1 MGKGE
6 SESEREAVRADA
18 LTPAL
23 SHGRGGKAAPGDDG
37 ENGIGAVREN
47 VRADALTPALSHG
60 RGGKA
65 APGADGEIGFEAT
78 GADPEGRAKRFPL
91 PLGEG

>member
-6 SESEREAVRADA
+6 SGAAREAVRSDA

-23 SHGRGGKAAPGDDG
+23 SHGRGGKAAPGGDG

-60 RGGKA
+60 RGGK
-65 APGADGEIGFEAT
+65 GGSGC
-78 GADPEGRAKRFPL
+78 
-91 PLGEG
+91 